1 MDKPVSISV
10 KEWIIRNMSVKTMTP
25 ESTIEAIINHQF
37 DSAYKAL
44 QTSYSLEF
52 SGWGKFYFNRKRAEK
67 KMVKLLS
74 QKFQFENISN
84 NESLPDTKRRN
95 AQFKLNSALKNIE
108 TLSPKLHE

>member
-25 ESTIEAIINHQF
+25 ERIIEAVVNHQF
-37 DSAYKAL
+37 DSAYIAL
-44 QTSYSLEF
+44 NNCYSLEF
-52 SGWGKFYFNRKRAEK
+52 SGWGKFYFNRKRADK
-67 KMVKLLS
+67 KMEKLLS
-74 QKFQFENISN
+74 QKFQFENIIA
-84 NESLPDTKRRN
+84 NEATTEKKRRN